1 MVEKLRKNY
10 SLSLWLTRLFFY
22 ISFVFCNWFD
32 IESAINY
39 MSYAG
44 LFGLALERSFW
55 LVAASG
61 LIGAVITEVLIW
73 LILRFVFYVSKIVMV
88 PRNEFTVL
96 FLLCLI
102 PINLILGAL
111 NLLFYLTPLV
121 ISWGSVLFEF
131 VVATPFLWLFF
142 VKTKQLYFNDKA
154 APYYFKVFAI
164 AYLIYFG
171 LKLVSVLLEAL

>member
-1 MVEKLRKNY
+1 M
-10 SLSLWLTRLFFY
+10 
-22 ISFVFCNWFD
+22 
-32 IESAINY
+32 
-39 MSYAG
+39 
-44 LFGLALERSFW
+44 
-55 LVAASG
+55 
-61 LIGAVITEVLIW
+61 IW
-73 LILRFVFYVSKIVMV
+73 LALRFVLYVSKIVMV

-102 PINLILGAL
+102 PINLISGAL
-111 NLLFYLTPLV
+111 NLLYYLTPLV
-121 ISWGSVLFEF
+121 IGWGSVLFEF

>member
-32 IESAINY
+32 IESAFNY

-131 VVATPFLWLFF
+131 VVATPFCGCFSSRRNSCIST
-142 VKTKQLYFNDKA
+142 TK
-154 APYYFKVFAI
+154 PR
-164 AYLIYFG
+164 LITSRC
-171 LKLVSVLLEAL
+171 LQSHI